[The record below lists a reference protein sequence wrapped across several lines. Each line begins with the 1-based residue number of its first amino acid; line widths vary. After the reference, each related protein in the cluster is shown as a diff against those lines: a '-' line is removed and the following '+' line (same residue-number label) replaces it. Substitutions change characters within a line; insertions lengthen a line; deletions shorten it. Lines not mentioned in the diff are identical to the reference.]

1 MNLSFLK
8 DAMIGKGVPKPISG
22 TLSGHAAGEPFD
34 KHVESLLHSKF
45 PNSIKRQFTYLNEL
59 FSLNPTCTTFE
70 DRRDLIKSEVA
81 RLLLMRGRASVTDW
95 SIDNLFE
102 EKQNDT
108 ADILL
113 VDKVPATKFQIIDVK
128 TTNITKQGQPPNIIS
143 AEKLANACVKMID
156 TNDFDSIKITYIG
169 VNWELSGNTLLCK
182 DVSIKELF
190 KTNPNELY
198 INWVAAQQIQ
208 FKVDD
213 LSQTFNGNTEEWC
226 KKYLEKYITSCKE
239 YTEKKLKKL
248 EPLAKYIKQST

>member
-8 DAMIGKGVPKPISG
+8 EEMVGKGVPKPISG

-34 KHVESLLHSKF
+34 KHVESLLHAKF

-59 FSLNPTCTTFE
+59 FLLNPSCITFE
-70 DRRDLIKSEVA
+70 DRRDLIQSEVA
-81 RLLLMRGRASVTDW
+81 RQLLLRGKASVANW
-95 SIDNLFE
+95 SIDNPFE

-128 TTNITKQGQPPNIIS
+128 TTNITKHGQPPNIIS
-143 AEKLANACVKMID
+143 AEKLANACAKMID
-156 TNDFDSIKITYIG
+156 TNDFDTIKITYIG
-169 VNWELSGNTLLCK
+169 INWELNGNLLLCR

-213 LSQTFNGNTEEWC
+213 LSQTFEGNTEAWC
-226 KKYLEKYITSCKE
+226 KQYIEKYITSCKD

-248 EPLAKYIKQST
+248 EPLSKYLK

>member
-1 MNLSFLK
+1 MDLSFLK
-8 DAMIGKGVPKPISG
+8 DAMVGKGVSKPISG

-59 FSLNPTCTTFE
+59 FSLNPKCTTFE

-156 TNDFDSIKITYIG
+156 TSDFETIKITYIG

-226 KKYLEKYITSCKE
+226 KTYLKKYITSCKE

-248 EPLAKYIKQST
+248 EPLAKYIK